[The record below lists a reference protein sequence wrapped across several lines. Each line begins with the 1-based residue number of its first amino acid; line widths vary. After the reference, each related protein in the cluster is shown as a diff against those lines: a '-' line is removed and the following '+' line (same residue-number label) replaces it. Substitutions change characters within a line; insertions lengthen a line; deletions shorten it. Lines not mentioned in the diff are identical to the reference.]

1 MFGTDRYIKV
11 AVGATGLDLSGEVC
25 DRLEDCQYLLVVDPQ
40 DFQYKA
46 FGNPFVQ
53 THGPASEKFLTQ
65 LLKQEH
71 VYAMLVGVCRNDI
84 MRFLKLADVHIVFG
98 ASGSVRQAVEN
109 FKRSYCFEKVNHM
122 ESKYAIYT

>member
-1 MFGTDRYIKV
+1 M
-11 AVGATGLDLSGEVC
+11 
-25 DRLEDCQYLLVVDPQ
+25 
-40 DFQYKA
+40 
-46 FGNPFVQ
+46 Q

-65 LLKQEH
+65 LLKQEN

-122 ESKYAIYT
+122 ESKYGIHT